1 MRKARQHFEADGLSL
16 KIPADRRKGRV
27 AVVVVGRVALVVY
40 SNNLSTFYNTSGKWG
55 KYTFSTPP
63 CSILR
68 YSQAHSAARST
79 L

>member
-1 MRKARQHFEADGLSL
+1 MRKARQLCNADGLL
-16 KIPADRRKGRV
+16 PKTPADRRKGLV
-27 AVVVVGRVALVVY
+27 AAIVVGRVVLVVY
-40 SNNLSTFYNTSGKWG
+40 SDNLSTFYNTSGKWG

-79 L
+79 P